1 MTDKKM
7 LVEMLRRNRLFD
19 ELTTQ
24 DVATIVDLSK
34 EVEHQAGQV
43 IVIEG
48 REGVGFHLI
57 LEGSADVSV
66 QGRTLR
72 TLSPGE
78 AFGDIAVIDG
88 GPRSA
93 SVTADTPLRTLSLPP
108 WEFRPL
114 LLEHPQ
120 LAYKLLI
127 KLCALLREAEQ
138 RPPA

>member
-1 MTDKKM
+1 MTDKNT
-7 LVEMLRRNRLFD
+7 LVAMLRRNRLFD
-19 ELTTQ
+19 ELSTQ

-34 EVEHQAGQV
+34 EIEHQAGQV

-48 REGVGFHLI
+48 RDGVGFHLI
-57 LEGSADVSV
+57 LEGTADVTV
-66 QGRTLR
+66 NGRKLR
-72 TLSPGE
+72 TLNPGE

-93 SVTADTPLRTLSLPP
+93 SVTADTQLRTLSLPP
-108 WEFRPL
+108 WEFKPL
-114 LLEHPQ
+114 LMEHPQ
-120 LAYKLLI
+120 LAYKMLI